1 MPGNCKNEGLKSHLG
16 TIEVRGVDD
25 CTYWFR
31 GDQPWRMKLLETRS
45 RVKGYFGI
53 QMASTRG
60 LELVA

>member
-45 RVKGYFGI
+45 RVKEYFRI
-53 QMASTRG
+53 
-60 LELVA
+60 